1 MDTRTKIVT
10 VADAG
15 RLVRGS
21 RPVAVVTG
29 YFDVL
34 LASHARELAHVRE
47 AHPDAILIVALTPAP
62 EPLMEPRARAEMVAA
77 LAMVDYV
84 VSLEASEAEG
94 FLAAFS
100 AAPIVRLE
108 DAHRGRMRQLI
119 EHVHR
124 RQSA

>member
-1 MDTRTKIVT
+1 
-10 VADAG
+10 
-15 RLVRGS
+15 
-21 RPVAVVTG
+21 
-29 YFDVL
+29 
-34 LASHARELAHVRE
+34 
-47 AHPDAILIVALTPAP
+47 
-62 EPLMEPRARAEMVAA
+62 MVAA

-84 VSLEASEAEG
+84 VSVEASEAEG